1 MGVPQFMNSSR
12 NNAPYP
18 RHPFWQ
24 MTWYVWVLLGIFILY
39 AIIFQVLMVHVEG
52 VQHSWITAFYWTLMV
67 MSTLGFGDVAFQSD
81 IGRLFTMIVLTTGV
95 IQIMVLLPVVFIR
108 FGPWIERITRVR
120 VPTAVPASTTNHA
133 IITCNSSQV
142 TLGLLAH
149 LQNDGIPTYIIQPD
163 EQEAARQ
170 YVDGLPVIVGEAD
183 TLETFKAL
191 RIHEARLVVVNDQD
205 TINTNSILTIREL
218 DANVPIVTIAH
229 QEQSVDVLQL
239 SGATHVL
246 PLKRWLGEQLAD
258 RVNTF
263 HSKLSDIG
271 VFGELNISEMTVGGS
286 FLEGKTIAETKLRE
300 RTGVSIAGVWQGSQL
315 KAARSDSKLLPN
327 QVVVLI
333 GTDDQLKRLGNE
345 SLPVSMG
352 PEPVLVI
359 GGGRVGIAAAKRLA
373 KKKKRV
379 HIIEKNPD
387 LREVLS
393 EVCDEVHI
401 GDAAEYHVLSRAGLT
416 QAPAVVVTT
425 NDDAVN
431 IYLTSY
437 CRHLNKRVR
446 IVSRITHERNVDA
459 SHRAGSDLVL
469 RYSSL
474 GVEAVLAAMENRTMM
489 VLGEHLQ
496 FYHVPTPESLY
507 GKTLAESHI
516 GSDTGVIVLAV
527 ENENQLTT
535 NPSKDY
541 TFAFGSTLHVLGS
554 ADQLKQFRERF

>member
-1 MGVPQFMNSSR
+1 MGFPQFKNSNR
-12 NNAPYP
+12 KNPTYP
-18 RHPFWQ
+18 PHPFWQ
-24 MTWYVWVLLGIFILY
+24 MTWYVWVLLGIIILY
-39 AIIFQVLMVHVEG
+39 AIIFQLLMIHVEG
-52 VQHSWITAFYWTLMV
+52 VRHSWFTAIYWTITV
-67 MSTLGFGDVAFQSD
+67 MSTLGFGDVVFESD
-81 IGRLFTMIVLTTGV
+81 IGKMFSMIVLTTGI

-120 VPTAVPASTTNHA
+120 VPTAVPSSTTNHA
-133 IITCNSSQV
+133 IITCNSSQI

-149 LQNDGIPTYIIQPD
+149 LQSDGIPTYIIQPD
-163 EQEAARQ
+163 KEEAARQ

-191 RIHEARLVVVNDQD
+191 KIHEARIVVVNDHD

-229 QEQSVDVLQL
+229 QEQSVDVLEL

-258 RVNTF
+258 RVNAF
-263 HSKLSDIG
+263 HSRLSDIG
-271 VFGELNISEMTVGGS
+271 VFGELNISEMAVGGS
-286 FLEGKTIAETKLRE
+286 SLEGKTIAETKLRA

-315 KAARSDSKLLPN
+315 KAARSDLTLQSN

-333 GTDDQLKRLGNE
+333 GTADQLKLLGSE
-345 SLPVSMG
+345 SSPMPMG
-352 PEPVLVI
+352 PDPVLVI
-359 GGGRVGIAAAKRLA
+359 GGGRVGIAAAKRLTE
-373 KKKKRV
+373 KMMRV
-379 HIIEKNPD
+379 HIVEKNPN
-387 LREVLS
+387 LQGVLS
-393 EVCDEVHI
+393 DACDEVHI
-401 GDAAEYHVLSRAGLT
+401 GDAAEYRVLEKAGISK
-416 QAPAVVVTT
+416 ASAVVVTT
-425 NDDAVN
+425 NDDVVN

-437 CRHLNKRVR
+437 CRHLNNRVR
-446 IVSRITHERNVDA
+446 IVSRITHERNIDA

-474 GVEAVLAAMENRTMM
+474 GVEAVLAAMENRKMM
-489 VLGEHLQ
+489 VLGEYLQ

-516 GSDTGVIVLAV
+516 GSETGVIVLGV
-527 ENENQLTT
+527 ENENQLIT

-541 TFAFGSTLHVLGS
+541 TNSLGTWLTAS
-554 ADQLKQFRERF
+554 HSL